1 MDFEHSSPF
10 TVYPKLRKLLG
21 AYNHV
26 VLLSRIIDD
35 SKDGVLITTNDEL
48 EAKCCLTKRE
58 VQYSKK
64 IILEKVK
71 FIRHKYFGF
80 PRKSRYTIDMKS
92 FYEYACDER
101 FDQEAIEDLSKPE
114 ESVAPI
120 KRQKPKRDHRQ
131 YPNDFEE
138 VWEMYQPPLKNAKGT
153 KKNAFRA
160 YEKVVET
167 FGRDKLIEIL
177 QRYMDSDMFKD
188 YPAHLATFF
197 NGLLKDTKYKRS
209 FVDMAYEKRVA
220 EKNSKREH
228 PKGELDAKGLIH
240 RTNEIQK
247 ELFTK
252 YGTSPTI
259 IEHRPREEWV
269 KFLGPEYITIK
280 IPHYMNKTAKVNVL
294 FHIDELRA
302 NLYTHI
308 HGIVWDDTLEEKYQE
323 LNHKQLGG
331 AA

>member
-10 TVYPKLRKLLG
+10 IVYPKLRKLLG

-26 VLLSRIIDD
+26 ILLSRIIDD
-35 SKDGVLITTNDEL
+35 SRDGVLITTNDEL
-48 EAKCCLTKRE
+48 AAKCCLSKRE

-71 FIRHKYFGF
+71 FVRHKYFGF

-92 FYEYACDER
+92 FQEYACDECTN
-101 FDQEAIEDLSKPE
+101 QEMIEAFSSPE
-114 ESVAPI
+114 EAPLV
-120 KRQKPKRDHRQ
+120 KKQKPKRGSIQ
-131 YPNDFEE
+131 YPDNFEE
-138 VWEMYQPPLKNAKGT
+138 IWEMYQPPLANAKGV
-153 KKNAFRA
+153 KKSAFRA
-160 YEKVVET
+160 YEKAVEV
-167 FGRDKLIEIL
+167 FGHDRLVEIL
-177 QRYMDSDMFKD
+177 DRYMDSDMFKD
-188 YPAHLATFF
+188 YPAHLATFL

-220 EKNSKREH
+220 GKKNKQDN

-247 ELFTK
+247 ELFNK

-269 KFLGPEYITIK
+269 KFLGPEYITVK
-280 IPHYMNKTAKVNVL
+280 IPHYMNKSSKVNVL

-308 HGIVWDDTLEEKYQE
+308 HGIVWDDTLEKKYQE
-323 LNHKQLGG
+323 LNHEQIGG